1 MKISCSTSVRHWRQQ
16 AGEPAGGHGPVQTS
30 PGLGDRATKAMPKET
45 IETLVSELI
54 HEEDWRRMR
63 ATAACVAGGPRSVQA
78 LIEALRSGPTELKKE
93 AAAMLARIK
102 DPHAGVA
109 LVKLLENEE
118 ETVRN
123 AGAAALEQMAGV
135 LDTDTARVLVSLL
148 PKNQEGSTRQVLT
161 HLIGAI
167 PTSVLP
173 LCEMLKH
180 PGQDVQVAAALM
192 LDQLLDPRSID
203 AFIDAMGQ
211 PAVRDIAVRTLKKLS
226 AIRERIDETFNAL
239 RAVEG
244 ASEREEARMATII
257 DLLGIGRP
265 SVEILIEYLEDDDWL
280 VREAAADLLGKI
292 GDVRAVV
299 PLMKRLE
306 QDKDT
311 GVKELAIK
319 ALGLIGD
326 ARPTQLYLDA
336 IPIRPL
342 RVYAM
347 EALAKI
353 KEVGVLRPHK
363 ELFDRLR
370 TDRDGLVAYNAGLI
384 ADKLEAITAME
395 SQSREEDHEND

>member
-1 MKISCSTSVRHWRQQ
+1 METTADVDQPPLNPMS
-16 AGEPAGGHGPVQTS
+16 
-30 PGLGDRATKAMPKET
+30 KET

-93 AAAMLARIK
+93 VAAMLARIK
-102 DPHAGVA
+102 DPHAGIA
-109 LVKLLENEE
+109 LVELLNDKEE
-118 ETVRN
+118 VVRK

-135 LDTDTARVLVSLL
+135 LDTQTARALVSLL
-148 PKNQEGSTRQVLT
+148 PKTPEGAARQVLT

-180 PGQDVQVAAALM
+180 PDQDVQVAAALM

-211 PAVRDIAVRTLKKLS
+211 PAVRDIAVGTLKKLS
-226 AIRERIDETFNAL
+226 VIRERMDATFNAL
-239 RAVEG
+239 RDVEG
-244 ASEREEARMATII
+244 ASEREEARMATVI
-257 DLLGIGRP
+257 DLLAIGRP

-292 GDVRAVV
+292 GDVRAVE

-306 QDKDT
+306 EDRDT

-326 ARPTQLYLDA
+326 ARPTQLYLAA

-353 KEVGVLRPHK
+353 KDVEVLRPHK

-384 ADKLEAITAME
+384 ADKLEALMTME
-395 SQSREEDHEND
+395 SQAHEEDTKDE

>member
-1 MKISCSTSVRHWRQQ
+1 MS
-16 AGEPAGGHGPVQTS
+16 
-30 PGLGDRATKAMPKET
+30 KET
-45 IETLVSELI
+45 IETLVAELV

-63 ATAACVAGGPRSVQA
+63 ATAACVAGGPRAVQA
-78 LIEALRSGPTELKKE
+78 LVEALRSGTTDLKRE
-93 AAAMLARIK
+93 VAAMLARIK
-102 DPHAGVA
+102 DPQAGVA
-109 LVKLLENEE
+109 LVGLLEDEDE
-118 ETVRN
+118 AVRK

-135 LDTDTARVLVSLL
+135 LDTETAAALVALL
-148 PKNQEGSTRQVLT
+148 PKTREGDARQLMT
-161 HLIGAI
+161 HLVGAI
-167 PTSVLP
+167 PTAVIP
-173 LCEMLKH
+173 LCEMMKRAD
-180 PGQDVQVAAALM
+180 PETQVTAATM
-192 LDQLLDPRSID
+192 LDHLLDPRSVD

-211 PAVRDIAVRTLKKLS
+211 PAVRDIAVGTLKKLG

-239 RAVEG
+239 RNVEG
-244 ASEREEARMATII
+244 ASEREEARMAAVI

-292 GDVRAVV
+292 ADVRAVE

-306 QDKDT
+306 RDKDT

-326 ARPTQLYLDA
+326 ARPTQLYLEA

-353 KEVGVLRPHK
+353 KDVEVLRPHK

-384 ADKLEAITAME
+384 SDKLEALAGASAVGQE
-395 SQSREEDHEND
+395 GRGDDE

>member
-1 MKISCSTSVRHWRQQ
+1 METTADLHQPPLNTMS
-16 AGEPAGGHGPVQTS
+16 
-30 PGLGDRATKAMPKET
+30 KET
-45 IETLVSELI
+45 IETLVSELT

-78 LIEALRSGPTELKKE
+78 LMDALRTGSTELKKE

-102 DPHAGVA
+102 DPRAGVA
-109 LVKLLENEE
+109 LVELLELDEDG
-118 ETVRN
+118 VRK
-123 AGAAALEQMAGV
+123 AAATALEQMAGV
-135 LDTDTARVLVSLL
+135 LDVDTAGALVSLL
-148 PKNQEGSTRQVLT
+148 PHTAEGPTRQVLT

-167 PTSVLP
+167 PTAVLP
-173 LCEMLKH
+173 LCDLLKH
-180 PGQDVQVAAALM
+180 PNAEAQIAAALM

-211 PAVRDIAVRTLKKLS
+211 PAVQEIAVGTLKKLS
-226 AIRERIDETFNAL
+226 AIRERIDTTFNAL
-239 RAVEG
+239 RDVEG
-244 ASEREEARMATII
+244 ASEREEARMATVI

-265 SVEILIEYLEDDDWL
+265 SVEILLEYLEDEDWL

-292 GDVRAVV
+292 GDVRAVI

-326 ARPTQLYLDA
+326 SRPTQLYLDA

-353 KEVGVLRPHK
+353 KDVGVLRPYK
-363 ELFDRLR
+363 DTFDQLR
-370 TDRDGLVAYNAGLI
+370 TDRDGLVSYNAGLI
-384 ADKLEAITAME
+384 ADKLEAIMAME
-395 SQSREEDHEND
+395 SQTREEDHEHD

>member
-1 MKISCSTSVRHWRQQ
+1 MS
-16 AGEPAGGHGPVQTS
+16 
-30 PGLGDRATKAMPKET
+30 KET

-63 ATAACVAGGPRSVQA
+63 ATAACVAGGPRAVQA
-78 LIEALRSGPTELKKE
+78 LIGALHSGSTDLKRE
-93 AAAMLARIK
+93 AAAMLARVK

-109 LVKLLENEE
+109 LVGLLEDKD
-118 ETVRN
+118 ETVRK
-123 AGAAALEQMAGV
+123 AGAQALEQMAGV
-135 LDTDTARVLVSLL
+135 LDTETASALVALL
-148 PKNQEGSTRQVLT
+148 PRVQEEESKQLLA
-161 HLIGAI
+161 HLIGAV
-167 PTSVLP
+167 PTAVSP
-173 LCEMLKH
+173 LCDMLKH
-180 PGQDVQVAAALM
+180 DEPDAKIAAATM
-192 LDQLLDPRSID
+192 LDRLLDPRSVD

-211 PAVRDIAVRTLKKLS
+211 PAIREIAVGTLKKLS

-239 RAVEG
+239 RDVEG
-244 ASEREEARMATII
+244 ASEREEARMATVI

-265 SVEILIEYLEDDDWL
+265 SVEILIEYLEDEDWL

-292 GDVRAVV
+292 GDVRAVL

-326 ARPTQLYLDA
+326 SRPTQLYLNA

-353 KEVGVLRPHK
+353 KDVGVLRPHK
-363 ELFDRLR
+363 DVFDQLR

-384 ADKLEAITAME
+384 ADKLESIMAME
-395 SQSREEDHEND
+395 NQPREEDNEHD

>member
-1 MKISCSTSVRHWRQQ
+1 
-16 AGEPAGGHGPVQTS
+16 
-30 PGLGDRATKAMPKET
+30 MPKET

-63 ATAACVAGGPRSVQA
+63 ATAACVAGGPRAVQA
-78 LIEALRSGPTELKKE
+78 LAKALRSGTTDLKKE

-102 DPHAGVA
+102 DPQAGVA
-109 LVKLLENEE
+109 LVGLLEDEDE
-118 ETVRN
+118 AVRK
-123 AGAAALEQMAGV
+123 AGATALEQMAGV
-135 LDTDTARVLVSLL
+135 LDTDTAAALVALL
-148 PKNQEGSTRQVLT
+148 PKSQEGEARQLMT
-161 HLIGAI
+161 HLVGAI
-167 PTSVLP
+167 PTAVIP

-180 PGQDVQVAAALM
+180 PDPEAQVTAAAM
-192 LDQLLDPRSID
+192 LDQLLDPRSVD

-211 PAVRDIAVRTLKKLS
+211 PAVRDIAVGTLKKLG
-226 AIRERIDETFNAL
+226 AIRERIDSMFDAL

-244 ASEREEARMATII
+244 GSEREEARMSTVIN
-257 DLLGIGRP
+257 LLGIGRP
-265 SVEILIEYLEDDDWL
+265 SVEILMEYLEDDDWL

-292 GDVRAVV
+292 ADVRAVE

-306 QDKDT
+306 LDKDT

-326 ARPTQLYLDA
+326 ARPTQLYLEA

-347 EALAKI
+347 EALAKV
-353 KEVGVLRPHK
+353 KDVEVLRPHK

-384 ADKLEAITAME
+384 ADKLEALAGME
-395 SQSREEDHEND
+395 AIGQEGKDEDE

>member
-1 MKISCSTSVRHWRQQ
+1 MS
-16 AGEPAGGHGPVQTS
+16 
-30 PGLGDRATKAMPKET
+30 KET

-102 DPHAGVA
+102 DPQAGVA
-109 LVKLLENEE
+109 LVGLLESDEE
-118 ETVRN
+118 VVRK

-135 LDTDTARVLVSLL
+135 LDTDTARALVSLL
-148 PKNQEGSTRQVLT
+148 PKAPEGGTREVLT

-167 PTSVLP
+167 PTAVLP

-180 PGQDVQVAAALM
+180 PDQEVQVSAALM
-192 LDQLLDPRSID
+192 LDHLLDPRTVD
-203 AFIDAMGQ
+203 AFIDAMGR
-211 PAVRDIAVRTLKKLS
+211 PAVRDIAVVTLKKLS
-226 AIRERIDETFNAL
+226 AIRERIDATFNAL
-239 RAVEG
+239 REVEG
-244 ASEREEARMATII
+244 ASEREAARMATVI

-292 GDVRAVV
+292 GDVRAVE
-299 PLMKRLE
+299 PLMTRLE

-326 ARPTQLYLDA
+326 ARPTQFYLDA

-353 KEVGVLRPHK
+353 KDVGVLRPHK

-384 ADKLEAITAME
+384 ADKLEAIMAME
-395 SQSREEDHEND
+395 SQDREEDTQHG

>member
-1 MKISCSTSVRHWRQQ
+1 
-16 AGEPAGGHGPVQTS
+16 
-30 PGLGDRATKAMPKET
+30 MPKES

-63 ATAACVAGGPRSVQA
+63 ATAACVAGGPRAVQA
-78 LIEALRSGPTELKKE
+78 LIEAVRTGTPDLKRE

-109 LVKLLENEE
+109 LVGLLEHEDE
-118 ETVRN
+118 AVRK
-123 AGAAALEQMAGV
+123 AGATALEQMAGV
-135 LDTDTARVLVSLL
+135 LDTDTASALVALL
-148 PKNQEGSTRQVLT
+148 PATQEGEFKRLLT

-167 PTSVLP
+167 PTAVIP
-173 LCEMLKH
+173 LCAMLKH
-180 PGQDVQVAAALM
+180 PDTDKQVTAATM
-192 LDQLLDPRSID
+192 LDQLLDPRSVD

-211 PAVRDIAVRTLKKLS
+211 PAIRDIAVGTLKKLG

-244 ASEREEARMATII
+244 AGEREEARMATVIN
-257 DLLGIGRP
+257 LLGIGRP
-265 SVEILIEYLEDDDWL
+265 SVEILIEYLEDEDWL

-292 GDVRAVV
+292 ADVRAVD
-299 PLMKRLE
+299 PLMKRLAH
-306 QDKDT
+306 DKDT

-326 ARPTQLYLDA
+326 ARPTQLYLES

-353 KEVGVLRPHK
+353 KDVEVLRPHK

-370 TDRDGLVAYNAGLI
+370 GDRDGLVAYNAGLI
-384 ADKLEAITAME
+384 ADKLDALAGAALHAQEGTD
-395 SQSREEDHEND
+395 RHE